1 MQFGNSQEKINLTHI
16 HMAKKEK
23 TDPQL
28 KCKAQWFKLFPELG
42 LKVEIPK
49 TFVEEL
55 IKITDKIL
63 KDPDKIDHS
72 TNLAGQISKGQQ
84 ISLPLNYN
92 KKIVEFQNII
102 KNCSAQLIRETAKAD
117 SNGIN
122 LWSDFDMDLSNM
134 WIVDQKEHDYNPLHT
149 HGGTLSG
156 ILYLK
161 VPEQI
166 NEKNEPHGWLSF
178 GGPWQYR
185 PENLSF
191 KMNELILPKE
201 GDMYFFRAQLPH
213 QVYPFKGEG
222 ERRSISF
229 NLKANPKGIFFDY

>member
-1 MQFGNSQEKINLTHI
+1 MDPKRKNT
-16 HMAKKEK
+16 KENE
-23 TDPQL
+23 PQI
-28 KCKAQWFKLFPELG
+28 KCSAQWFKLFPELG
-42 LKVEIPK
+42 LKVELPK
-49 TFVEEL
+49 EFIEDL

-63 KDPDKIDHS
+63 KDPDRIDHS
-72 TNLAGQISKGQQ
+72 TNLAGQIMKGQQ
-84 ISLPLNYN
+84 VSLPLDYN
-92 KKIVEFQNII
+92 KKIIEFQNLI
-102 KNCSAQLIRETAKAD
+102 KNCSSRLIQEIAKED
-117 SNGIN
+117 GNGKK
-122 LWSDFDMDLSNM
+122 LWQDFEMDLNQM
-134 WIVDQKEHDYNPLHT
+134 WIVEQREHDYNPLHT

-156 ILYLK
+156 IVYLK

-185 PENLSF
+185 PENLAF

-222 ERRSISF
+222 ERRSLSF
-229 NLKANPKGIFFDY
+229 NLKATPKGKFFDY

>member
-1 MQFGNSQEKINLTHI
+1 MRFGDSPKTIQLKHI
-16 HMAKKEK
+16 HMIKKEK
-23 TDPQL
+23 TEPQL
-28 KCKAQWFKLFPELG
+28 KCKAQWLKLFPELA

-49 TFVEEL
+49 NFTEEL

-63 KDPDKIDHS
+63 KDPDRVDHS
-72 TNLAGQISKGQQ
+72 KNLAGFMKKGQQ
-84 ISLPLNYN
+84 IALPLNYN
-92 KKIVEFQNII
+92 KKIIEFQNLI
-102 KNCSAQLIRETAKAD
+102 KNCSTKLIQETAQFD

-122 LWSDFDMDLSNM
+122 LWHDFDIEIINM
-134 WIVDQKEHDYNPLHT
+134 WVVDQREHDYNREHT
-149 HGGTLSG
+149 HGGTISG

-185 PENLSF
+185 PEDLSF

-201 GDMYFFRAQLPH
+201 GNMYFFRSQLPH
-213 QVYPFKGEG
+213 QVYPFQGDG
-222 ERRSISF
+222 ERRSVAF
-229 NLKANPKGIFFDY
+229 NLRAKPKGKFFDY